1 MSIEAGCIIKS
12 IRAREILDSRGNP
25 TVEAEVRTS
34 SGIKATAST
43 PSGASTGKHEAI
55 ELRDTN
61 DISRFLGRGVLRA
74 VTNVNE
80 KIASII
86 VGRCCDNQQEL
97 DRLMAEADGTENMG
111 ILGANAT
118 TAVSMA
124 CAKAAAK
131 TRGIQLYEHISGLFN
146 CTHNTKTV
154 VTTPVPLM
162 NIVNGGK
169 HAGSELAIQE
179 FMIAP
184 VGARN
189 FSEAVRMGT
198 EIYHELKF
206 ILSTRMG
213 KTAVNVG
220 DEGGFAPALIK
231 SAESVFSYISDAVEK
246 RGYSLGRDVVFEID
260 CAASN
265 FWNPDTEHYAID
277 GKSLNTGE
285 LLDYYCSLCDL
296 YPIRIIEDPFREDD
310 LDSFV
315 QITSR
320 LGGKTCIVGD
330 DIFVSH
336 NARVLEGIELGAA
349 NSIIIK
355 INQVGSLTRAIEA
368 TRTASSR
375 SWSIVA
381 SHRSGET
388 TDDWLADFSV
398 GIGSDGIKSGAPA
411 RGERTAKYNR
421 IMQIEQSKSELSL
434 PKMVF
439 KSSGLLK

>member
-1 MSIEAGCIIKS
+1 MSIEAGNVIKS
-12 IRAREILDSRGNP
+12 IMAREILDSRGNP
-25 TVEAEVRTS
+25 TVEAEVHTS
-34 SGIKATAST
+34 SGIRATAST

-61 DISRFLGRGVLRA
+61 DIGRFLGRGVLRA

-86 VGRCCDNQQEL
+86 VGRCCENQQEL
-97 DRLMAEADGTENMG
+97 DILMSEADGTENMG

-124 CAKAAAK
+124 CAKAGAK
-131 TRGIQLYEHISGLFN
+131 IRGMQLYEYISELFN
-146 CTHNTKTV
+146 FTENTKNV
-154 VTTPVPLM
+154 ITTPLPLM

-169 HAGSELAIQE
+169 HAASELAIQE
-179 FMIAP
+179 YMIAP

-189 FSEAVRMGT
+189 FSEAVRIGS

-206 ILSTRMG
+206 ILSTRVG

-231 SAESVFSYISDAVEK
+231 STETVFSYISDAVEK
-246 RGYSLGRDVVFEID
+246 RGYRLGRDVVFGID

-265 FWNPDTEHYAID
+265 FWNHDREHYAID

-320 LGGKTCIVGD
+320 LGGKICIVGD

-336 NARVLEGIELGAA
+336 NMRVREGIELGAA

-368 TRTASSR
+368 TRTASSK
-375 SWSIVA
+375 SWRIVA

-421 IMQIEQSKSELSL
+421 IMQIEQSKSAWLTS
-434 PKMVF
+434 
-439 KSSGLLK
+439 

>member
-1 MSIEAGCIIKS
+1 
-12 IRAREILDSRGNP
+12 
-25 TVEAEVRTS
+25 
-34 SGIKATAST
+34 
-43 PSGASTGKHEAI
+43 
-55 ELRDTN
+55 
-61 DISRFLGRGVLRA
+61 
-74 VTNVNE
+74 
-80 KIASII
+80 
-86 VGRCCDNQQEL
+86 
-97 DRLMAEADGTENMG
+97 
-111 ILGANAT
+111 
-118 TAVSMA
+118 
-124 CAKAAAK
+124 
-131 TRGIQLYEHISGLFN
+131 
-146 CTHNTKTV
+146 
-154 VTTPVPLM
+154 M

-179 FMIAP
+179 FMVAL

-189 FSEAVRMGT
+189 FSEAVRMGS

-206 ILSTRMG
+206 ILSARMG

-220 DEGGFAPALIK
+220 GFAPALIK
-231 SAESVFSYISDAVEK
+231 STDSVFSYISDAVKK
-246 RGYSLGRDVVFEID
+246 RGYSLGSDIVFGID

-320 LGGKTCIVGD
+320 LGSKTCIVGD
-330 DIFVSH
+330 IFVSH
-336 NARVLEGIELGAA
+336 NTRVQEGIELGAA

-375 SWSIVA
+375 SWRVVA
-381 SHRSGET
+381 NHKSGET

-421 IMQIEQSKSELSL
+421 IMQIEQLKSELSD
-434 PKMVF
+434 PKIVF
-439 KSSGLLK
+439 KSNSFLK

>member
-1 MSIEAGCIIKS
+1 
-12 IRAREILDSRGNP
+12 
-25 TVEAEVRTS
+25 
-34 SGIKATAST
+34 
-43 PSGASTGKHEAI
+43 
-55 ELRDTN
+55 
-61 DISRFLGRGVLRA
+61 
-74 VTNVNE
+74 
-80 KIASII
+80 
-86 VGRCCDNQQEL
+86 VGRCCDNQEEL
-97 DRLMAEADGTENMG
+97 DRLMSEADGTENMG

-124 CAKAAAK
+124 CAKAGAK
-131 TRGIQLYEHISGLFN
+131 IRGMQLYEYISELFN
-146 CTHNTKTV
+146 FTENTKNV
-154 VTTPVPLM
+154 ITTPVPLM

-169 HAGSELAIQE
+169 HAASELAIQE
-179 FMIAP
+179 YMIAP

-189 FSEAVRMGT
+189 FSAAVRVGS

-206 ILSTRMG
+206 ILSTRIG
-213 KTAVNVG
+213 KTAINVG

-231 SAESVFSYISDAVEK
+231 STESVFSYISDAAKK
-246 RGYSLGRDVVFEID
+246 RGYSLGSDIVFGI
-260 CAASN
+260 AASN
-265 FWNPDTEHYAID
+265 FWNPSTEHYAID
-277 GKSLNTGE
+277 GKSLSTGE
-285 LLDYYCSLCDL
+285 LLDYYCSLCEL

-336 NARVLEGIELGAA
+336 NTRVREGIELGAA

-355 INQVGSLTRAIEA
+355 INQVGSLTRAMEA

-375 SWSIVA
+375 SWRIVA

-421 IMQIEQSKSELSL
+421 IMQIEQSKSELSV

-439 KSSGLLK
+439 KSNSFLM